1 MAEAAQNVVDRECW
15 TTLQNQKVFEA
26 GNRLR
31 VMRQTVS
38 LPDSRIVDDYYQID
52 LPSFAAIYAVT
63 EQDEVLLLR
72 QYKHG
77 VGEVCLTLPGGQIDP
92 GEDAEFSARRELL
105 EETGYGGGRWFT
117 GPTLILHGN
126 QRIARAH
133 IYVAQHVIKLNEADS
148 GDLEDATILTKP
160 RAGVLE
166 AAMTGGMPITSHVA
180 AIGIAEAL
188 LANSPE

>member
-1 MAEAAQNVVDRECW
+1 MAEAAQDVVDRECW

-26 GNRLR
+26 GSRLR

-63 EQDEVLLLR
+63 ELDEVLLLR

-133 IYVAQHVIKLNEADS
+133 IYIARHVIKLNEADS

-166 AAMTGGMPITSHVA
+166 AAMNGGMPITSHVA

>member
-1 MAEAAQNVVDRECW
+1 MAEAAQDVVDRECW

-26 GNRLR
+26 GSRLR

-133 IYVAQHVIKLNEADS
+133 IYVARHVIKLNEADS